1 MSKVVCPYCFEK
13 FSNSEVEF
21 QCLNP
26 ICKKEDKKLMKFW
39 GSDYAKI
46 IGKVTGKPLKPSG
59 GLFGLRF
66 GVPNS
71 AMCPDCGRE
80 SFLMICPK
88 CHNLIPKDMVKKG
101 GYIISI
107 IGAKSSGKTNYI
119 TTLINELK
127 TKGRFLGISII
138 PEICT
143 EKSEYNTENHYTN
156 DFFNTLYK
164 KGKCPDPTDVIDE
177 KNRVPLIYVLNNK
190 ETGISIYLV
199 FYDTAGENFNNPH
212 NIGPNVKFLNES
224 DAVIFLFDTFA
235 IPYVHDKL
243 GIKTPIELPYDGIIA
258 NVLSYF
264 KNFTSSEV
272 KKMHFN
278 KPMAMVFS
286 KIDAVLTHEELFAD
300 TSFSD
305 LSMEK
310 NSSFISGSG
319 VSLSEFQSISDSLKA
334 VLSEWNETN
343 FVDKI
348 SSTYKNAKFFGISSL
363 GGQPDSSN
371 NIKKVKPYRVLDPL
385 VWILSEFK
393 FPLPINK

>member
-13 FSNSEVEF
+13 FENTEVEF
-21 QCLNP
+21 RCSNP
-26 ICKKEDKKLMKFW
+26 GCKKEKDEKLSKFW
-39 GSDYAKI
+39 EPRTQI
-46 IGKVTGKPLKPSG
+46 TGKAIKSSG
-59 GLFGLRF
+59 GFLGLKF
-66 GVPNS
+66 SVPES
-71 AMCPDCGRE
+71 AKCADCGRE

-88 CHNLIPKDMVKKG
+88 CHNRIPKEMVKNK

-119 TTLINELK
+119 TTLINELFRQ
-127 TKGRFLGISII
+127 GRFLGNIGTIAANVA
-138 PEICT
+138 
-143 EKSEYNTENHYTN
+143 EKPEYNTQQRYEK
-156 DFFNTLYK
+156 DFFDTLYR
-164 KGKCPDPTDVIDE
+164 KGKCPESTDVIDE
-177 KNRVPLIYVLNNK
+177 RNKIPLIYELRQK
-190 ETGISIYLV
+190 KGKSIYLV
-199 FYDTAGENFNNPH
+199 FYDTAGENFNDPN

-243 GIKTPIELPYDGIIA
+243 GIKTPIDLPYNGIIA

-264 KNFTSSEV
+264 TNFTSTEISNA
-272 KKMHFN
+272 HFS
-278 KPMAMVFS
+278 KPMALVFS
-286 KIDAVLTHEELFAD
+286 KIDAVLSNEEQFAD

-305 LSMEK
+305 LSMEN
-310 NSSFISGSG
+310 NSSFISGNG
-319 VSLSEFQSISDSLKA
+319 VSLSEFQSISDSLKT

-343 FVDKI
+343 FVDTI
-348 SSTYKNAKFFGISSL
+348 SNTYKNAKFFGISSL

-385 VWILSEFK
+385 VWILSELK